1 MIINKVVEGI
11 NYVYDEN
18 FWTGKKKM
26 YINSKEMR
34 KIGKKEF
41 TLSEGET
48 TYVVQVKGS
57 FFAGVT
63 LYVNSKPIELVKN
76 KWYEWILI
84 FIPFLSLAVGVFGGA
99 IGGALSAIIACTGTF
114 INATICR
121 SKLNVVVKVI
131 LCILIAVAS
140 GIAWWLLY
148 AFIVSLLL

>member
-1 MIINKVVEGI
+1 MIINKVVDDI

-18 FWTGKKKM
+18 FWTGKKRM
-26 YINSKEMR
+26 YINGKEMR

>member
-1 MIINKVVEGI
+1 MIINKVIDGV

-18 FWTGKKKM
+18 FWTGKKRM
-26 YINSKEMR
+26 YINGKEMK

-41 TLSEGET
+41 SLSEGET
-48 TYVVQVKGS
+48 TYVVHVKGS
-57 FFAGVT
+57 FFSGVT
-63 LYVNSKPIELVKN
+63 LYVNSNPIELVKN
-76 KWYEWILI
+76 KWYDWILI

-99 IGGALSAIIACTGTF
+99 IGGALSALIACTGTF

-140 GIAWWLLY
+140 CLAWWLLY
-148 AFIVSLLL
+148 AFVVSLLL